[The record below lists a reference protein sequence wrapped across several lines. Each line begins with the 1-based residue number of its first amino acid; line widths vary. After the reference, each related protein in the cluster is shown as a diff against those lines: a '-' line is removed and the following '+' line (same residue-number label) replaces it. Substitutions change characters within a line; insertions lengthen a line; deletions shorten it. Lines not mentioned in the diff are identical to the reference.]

1 MVKAIR
7 GRIVIMI
14 LGILAIVV
22 GYWGAFIG
30 VTNFWRVRVP
40 PVGTFL
46 IILGIF
52 WVVMGFAAPARIFMS
67 FRAPAKKPKVV
78 LAIIG
83 ALFITLLLVL
93 CIPVSLF
100 ILAH

>member
-52 WVVMGFAAPARIFMS
+52 WVVMGFAAPARILS

-83 ALFITLLLVL
+83 GLFITLLLIL
-93 CIPVSLF
+93 CMPVSLF

>member
-7 GRIVIMI
+7 RRIVILI
-14 LGILAIVV
+14 LGILALVV

-52 WVVMGFAAPARIFMS
+52 WVVMGFAAPARIFMG
-67 FRAPAKKPKVV
+67 FTAPAEKPKVV
-78 LAIIG
+78 LATTG
-83 ALFITLLLVL
+83 ALFITILLILT
-93 CIPVSLF
+93 IPVSLF